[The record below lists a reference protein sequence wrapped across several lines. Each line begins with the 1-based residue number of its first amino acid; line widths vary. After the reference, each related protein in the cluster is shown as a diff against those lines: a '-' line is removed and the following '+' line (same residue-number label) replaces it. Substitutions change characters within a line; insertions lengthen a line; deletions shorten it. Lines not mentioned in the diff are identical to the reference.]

1 MQKNIMFEPDE
12 NNATSGIRNT
22 GDKPQEAYTKP
33 TRDGKI
39 SYIEREVDSFD
50 FEGYEVVRRE
60 FFSKVNCPAMTLKY
74 GSVHFNI
81 RAIRKLDECRFVQI
95 LINTEKKRIIAK
107 PCQED
112 EKDSVQWSKIN
123 KHGKV
128 EPRKI
133 TGKVFTAQLYN
144 DMKWNI
150 NTTTKVL
157 GTLLTSKG
165 EKLFVFELVNAE
177 AYLSISAPSP
187 DNPRHRERIPLTPSH
202 WEGHYGQSYEENKVE
217 IVKTFEG
224 VPEGFVKITLPELPS
239 KKTTENKV
247 ESNNTKEEAEDGTNE
262 TK

>member
-1 MQKNIMFEPDE
+1 MNNMQKNIEFEPDDGNARDE
-12 NNATSGIRNT
+12 NREAEI
-22 GDKPQEAYTKP
+22 KPQEVYTKP

-60 FFSKVNCPAMTLKY
+60 FFSKTNCPSMTLKY
-74 GSVHFNI
+74 GSVNFNV
-81 RAIRKLDECRFVQI
+81 RAIRKLDECRFIQI
-95 LINTEKKRIIAK
+95 LINSEKKRIIAK
-107 PCQED
+107 PSIED
-112 EKDSVQWSKIN
+112 EKDSIQWSKVN
-123 KHGKV
+123 KHEKV

-144 DMKWNI
+144 DMKWDI
-150 NTTTKVL
+150 NATIKVL

-187 DNPRHRERIPLTPSH
+187 NNPKHRERIPLTPSH
-202 WEGHYGQSYEENKVE
+202 WQGHYGQSYEENKVE

-239 KKTTENKV
+239 KKMVEDKV
-247 ESNNTKEEAEDGTNE
+247 ESNDNIKET
-262 TK
+262 T